1 MRDGARTKARIET
14 EALRLF
20 AERGIDGTSIRD
32 IAAAVGV
39 AEGALYRHFPGKEHL
54 AREIFLAGY
63 ADLAGKVHAAGAT
76 GRPFEHIVGDV
87 IAIFCA
93 LFDSDRP
100 LFSFLLLSQH
110 AFLADVPAGSE
121 ANVVEAVAGIFRDA
135 MIRGRIPQADAD
147 LIAAM
152 ALGIV
157 AQPATFILY
166 GRLEGPLSQRMPALA
181 AAVLAA
187 AGAGAPRTALL
198 RRAASAP

>member
-1 MRDGARTKARIET
+1 MPTLPARSTRRARPDGRSR
-14 EALRLF
+14 
-20 AERGIDGTSIRD
+20 
-32 IAAAVGV
+32 
-39 AEGALYRHFPGKEHL
+39 
-54 AREIFLAGY
+54 
-63 ADLAGKVHAAGAT
+63 
-76 GRPFEHIVGDV
+76 HIVGDV

-147 LIAAM
+147 LVAAM

-198 RRAASAP
+198 RQAASAP